1 MSALPAVLRDRK
13 QIYIAEEEKYAHVTY
28 FFNGG
33 NAEPIYGEERI
44 KVPSP
49 SIPHYEDKPEM
60 SAEKVVFEVSRCIDS
75 GRYDFITVNF
85 CNADMI
91 GHTGNLAAGIKAV
104 QVVDACVGKIIR
116 GIFKKDGMAIV
127 TADHGNIEEMINE
140 KTGEIDT
147 EHSINP
153 VPFIIVG
160 PKFKNLKKRKL
171 RKGILADVA
180 PTVLDAMDIESPRE
194 MTRKSLLI

>member
-1 MSALPAVLRDRK
+1 MARK
-13 QIYIAEEEKYAHVTY
+13 ES
-28 FFNGG
+28 
-33 NAEPIYGEERI
+33 

-60 SAEKVVFEVSRCIDS
+60 SAEKVVSEVSRCIDG

-85 CNADMI
+85 CNSDMI

-104 QVVDACVGKIIR
+104 QTVDACVGKIIR
-116 GIFKKDGMAIV
+116 GIFKKDGTAII
-127 TADHGNIEEMINE
+127 TADHGNIEEMINK

-153 VPFIIVG
+153 VPFIVVG
-160 PKFKNLKKRKL
+160 PNFKNLRRKKL
-171 RKGILADVA
+171 RHGVLADVA
-180 PTVLDAMDIESPRE
+180 PTVLDVMDIERPRE
-194 MTRKSLLI
+194 MTRQSLIE